1 MKNWLLKG
9 VLEGVLAAAIVLPAL
24 SGTQVPAFAQ
34 SAQEQRGQEEQGIEG
49 VWDIIVTVRSCAT
62 GAALFTGQVIHMF
75 IDGGTLTEVADRA
88 NRSAGL
94 GTWRH
99 LGGSSYTSHHKF
111 IEYTAAGGFNGTTVL
126 TREIELSKDADEF
139 TATTTSEV
147 FNATG
152 QLVSTGC
159 ATSTATRFE

>member
-1 MKNWLLKG
+1 MASHSNREKGANMKSWLWKG
-9 VLEGVLAAAIVLPAL
+9 ILSAAITLPAL
-24 SGTQVPAFAQ
+24 SGAQIPAFAQ
-34 SAQEQRGQEEQGIEG
+34 PAQEQRGQEEQGIEG

-62 GAALFTGQVIHMF
+62 GAALFTGRVIHMF

-99 LGGSSYTSHHKF
+99 LGGHSYTSHHKY
-111 IEYTAAGGFNGTTVL
+111 IEYSAAGSFNGTTVL
-126 TREIELSKDADEF
+126 TRELELSANADEF

-147 FNATG
+147 FKIGRAH
-152 QLVSTGC
+152 V
-159 ATSTATRFE
+159 

>member
-1 MKNWLLKG
+1 MKSWLWKG
-9 VLEGVLAAAIVLPAL
+9 ILSAAITLPAL
-24 SGTQVPAFAQ
+24 SGAQIPAFAQ
-34 SAQEQRGQEEQGIEG
+34 PAQEQRGQEKQGIEG

-62 GAALFTGQVIHMF
+62 GAALFTGRVIHMF

-99 LGGSSYTSHHKF
+99 LGGRSYTSHHKF
-111 IEYTAAGGFNGTTVL
+111 IEYTAAGSFNGTQVL
-126 TREIELSKDADEF
+126 TREIELSANADEF
-139 TATTTSEV
+139 TATTTGEV
-147 FNATG
+147 FNAAD
-152 QLVSTGC
+152 QLISTGC